1 MNKIG
6 LIIKREYLRRVSK
19 KSFLLLT
26 FLTPFLFA
34 ALVFV
39 PLWLSTIKGD
49 DVKQVAIS
57 DTTGKYAP
65 LFKDTEEYT
74 FITEKGSSL
83 EEYRKNPDKEIFAFL
98 NITDDLL
105 QNPTAATLYSQK
117 QIPMGLKNTIDKTL
131 SEYLKDEKLASY
143 NIDNLKQI
151 IEDSKINFNIKT
163 IKWDEDGSEK
173 STSAEVASILGMIL
187 TFIIYMFIIMYGG
200 MVMQGVME
208 EKTNRIIEVMIS
220 SVKPFDLMMGKIIGI
235 GFVGLTQV
243 FLWGILTTV
252 LVSGSLF
259 FFGGN
264 TSPEDMMTAQMTAQ
278 GINDV
283 AAGSSDISIQ
293 VQEIINSINFG
304 MIGTCFVLYFIGG
317 YLLYAALFA
326 AIGSALEQQEDT
338 QQFMTPIML
347 LMAFSLYAGIYSM
360 NNPDGPLAFWCSMI
374 PFTSPIV
381 MMVRLPFDIPV
392 WELALSFA
400 LLFATAILIIWF
412 SAKIYR
418 VGILMYGKKPSIKEM
433 IKWVK
438 YKENYHGDRNDRRD
452 NVKYMYEK
460 SLSLKRMTGFLL
472 FNQGSN
478 LD

>member
-243 FLWGILTTV
+243 FL
-252 LVSGSLF
+252 
-259 FFGGN
+259 
-264 TSPEDMMTAQMTAQ
+264 
-278 GINDV
+278 
-283 AAGSSDISIQ
+283 
-293 VQEIINSINFG
+293 
-304 MIGTCFVLYFIGG
+304 
-317 YLLYAALFA
+317 
-326 AIGSALEQQEDT
+326 
-338 QQFMTPIML
+338 
-347 LMAFSLYAGIYSM
+347 
-360 NNPDGPLAFWCSMI
+360 
-374 PFTSPIV
+374 
-381 MMVRLPFDIPV
+381 
-392 WELALSFA
+392 
-400 LLFATAILIIWF
+400 
-412 SAKIYR
+412 
-418 VGILMYGKKPSIKEM
+418 
-433 IKWVK
+433 
-438 YKENYHGDRNDRRD
+438 
-452 NVKYMYEK
+452 
-460 SLSLKRMTGFLL
+460 
-472 FNQGSN
+472 
-478 LD
+478 

>member
-1 MNKIG
+1 MSKIG
-6 LIIKREYLRRVSK
+6 LVIKKEYLQRVSK
-19 KSFLLLT
+19 KSFILLT

-49 DVKQVAIS
+49 EAKQIAIL

-74 FITEKGSSL
+74 FITEKEATL
-83 EEYRKNPDKEIFAFL
+83 EKYRTNPDKDIFAFL

-105 QNPTAATLYSQK
+105 KNPEAATLYSEK
-117 QIPMGLKNTIDKTL
+117 QIPMGLKSTIDKTL
-131 SEYLKDEKLASY
+131 SEFLKDEKLASY
-143 NIDNLKQI
+143 NIENLKQI
-151 IEDSKINFNIKT
+151 IEDSKVNFSIKT

-173 STSAEVASILGMIL
+173 STSAEVASILGMVL
-187 TFIIYMFIIMYGG
+187 TFIIYMFIIMYGA

-243 FLWGILTTV
+243 FLWGILTTI
-252 LVSGSLF
+252 LVSVSIF
-259 FFGGN
+259 FFGGS
-264 TSPEDMMTAQMTAQ
+264 TSPEEVMNAQMAAQ
-278 GINDV
+278 GMNEIS
-283 AAGSSDISIQ
+283 AGSSEINLQI
-293 VQEIINSINFG
+293 QEIINSINFG
-304 MIGTCFVLYFIGG
+304 MIGSCFVLYFIGG

-326 AIGSALEQQEDT
+326 AIGSALEQQEDS

-347 LMAFSLYAGIYSM
+347 LMVFSLYAGIYSM
-360 NNPDGPLAFWCSMI
+360 NNPDCPLAFWCSMI

-381 MMVRLPFDIPV
+381 MMVRLPFDIPI
-392 WELALSFA
+392 WELLLSFA
-400 LLFATAILIIWF
+400 LLFVTAVFIVWF

-433 IKWVK
+433 IKWVT
-438 YKENYHGDRNDRRD
+438 YK
-452 NVKYMYEK
+452 
-460 SLSLKRMTGFLL
+460 
-472 FNQGSN
+472 
-478 LD
+478 

>member
-1 MNKIG
+1 MVKF
-6 LIIKREYLRRVSK
+6 YL
-19 KSFLLLT
+19 FFTAENCLL
-26 FLTPFLFA
+26 
-34 ALVFV
+34 
-39 PLWLSTIKGD
+39 
-49 DVKQVAIS
+49 
-57 DTTGKYAP
+57 
-65 LFKDTEEYT
+65 
-74 FITEKGSSL
+74 
-83 EEYRKNPDKEIFAFL
+83 
-98 NITDDLL
+98 
-105 QNPTAATLYSQK
+105 
-117 QIPMGLKNTIDKTL
+117 
-131 SEYLKDEKLASY
+131 
-143 NIDNLKQI
+143 
-151 IEDSKINFNIKT
+151 KINFNIKT

-304 MIGTCFVLYFIGG
+304 MIGICFVLYFIGG

-400 LLFATAILIIWF
+400 LLFTTAILIIWF

-438 YKENYHGDRNDRRD
+438 YK
-452 NVKYMYEK
+452 
-460 SLSLKRMTGFLL
+460 
-472 FNQGSN
+472 
-478 LD
+478 

>member
-105 QNPTAATLYSQK
+105 QNPTAAILYSQK

-151 IEDSKINFNIKT
+151 IEESKINFNIKT
-163 IKWDEDGSEK
+163 IKWDEDRTYNK
-173 STSAEVASILGMIL
+173 
-187 TFIIYMFIIMYGG
+187 
-200 MVMQGVME
+200 
-208 EKTNRIIEVMIS
+208 KRIPPPCQQKIV
-220 SVKPFDLMMGKIIGI
+220 SV
-235 GFVGLTQV
+235 T
-243 FLWGILTTV
+243 
-252 LVSGSLF
+252 
-259 FFGGN
+259 
-264 TSPEDMMTAQMTAQ
+264 
-278 GINDV
+278 
-283 AAGSSDISIQ
+283 
-293 VQEIINSINFG
+293 
-304 MIGTCFVLYFIGG
+304 
-317 YLLYAALFA
+317 
-326 AIGSALEQQEDT
+326 
-338 QQFMTPIML
+338 
-347 LMAFSLYAGIYSM
+347 
-360 NNPDGPLAFWCSMI
+360 
-374 PFTSPIV
+374 
-381 MMVRLPFDIPV
+381 DIPDTV
-392 WELALSFA
+392 PVCRAGVRPALV
-400 LLFATAILIIWF
+400 I
-412 SAKIYR
+412 
-418 VGILMYGKKPSIKEM
+418 
-433 IKWVK
+433 
-438 YKENYHGDRNDRRD
+438 HHQRR
-452 NVKYMYEK
+452 
-460 SLSLKRMTGFLL
+460 
-472 FNQGSN
+472 
-478 LD
+478 

>member
-49 DVKQVAIS
+49 DAKQVAII
-57 DTTGKYAP
+57 DKTGKYAN
-65 LFKDTEEYT
+65 LFKNTEEYIFVT
-74 FITEKGSSL
+74 DQNISI
-83 EEYRKNPDKEIFAFL
+83 EEYRKKPDKEIFAFL

-105 QNPTAATLYSQK
+105 QNPSAATLYSEK
-117 QIPMGLKNTIDKTL
+117 QIPLGLKNTIDKTL
-131 SEYLKDEKLASY
+131 SNYLKDEKLASY

-151 IEDSKINFNIKT
+151 IEESKINFDVKT
-163 IKWDEDGSEK
+163 IKWDQDGGEK
-173 STSAEVASILGMIL
+173 NTSAEVASVLGMVL
-187 TFIIYMFIIMYGG
+187 TLIIYMFILMYGS

-208 EKTNRIIEVMIS
+208 EKTNRIVEVMIS

-252 LVSGSLF
+252 LVAGSLF
-259 FFGGN
+259 FFGVSG
-264 TSPEDMMTAQMTAQ
+264 TPAEVM
-278 GINDV
+278 
-283 AAGSSDISIQ
+283 AGSMTQGMPATPAMANGLSTQ
-293 VQEIINSINFG
+293 VHEIVNSINFG
-304 MIGTCFVLYFIGG
+304 LIGSCFVIYFIGG
-317 YLLYAALFA
+317 YLLYSAIFA
-326 AIGSALEQQEDT
+326 AIGSALEQQEDS

-381 MMVRLPFDIPV
+381 MMVRLPFDIPF
-392 WELALSFA
+392 WQLGLSIA
-400 LLFATAILIIWF
+400 LLFVTAIIIVGF

-418 VGILMYGKKPSIKEM
+418 VGILMYGKKPSIQEM
-433 IKWVK
+433 IKWLK
-438 YKENYHGDRNDRRD
+438 YK
-452 NVKYMYEK
+452 
-460 SLSLKRMTGFLL
+460 
-472 FNQGSN
+472 
-478 LD
+478 

>member
-105 QNPTAATLYSQK
+105 QNPTAATLYS
-117 QIPMGLKNTIDKTL
+117 
-131 SEYLKDEKLASY
+131 Y

-208 EKTNRIIEVMIS
+208 EKTNRKNHWHRFRRPNTSIPVGN
-220 SVKPFDLMMGKIIGI
+220 PDNGLGI
-235 GFVGLTQV
+235 GEP
-243 FLWGILTTV
+243 FLFRWQHVT
-252 LVSGSLF
+252 
-259 FFGGN
+259 
-264 TSPEDMMTAQMTAQ
+264 
-278 GINDV
+278 
-283 AAGSSDISIQ
+283 
-293 VQEIINSINFG
+293 
-304 MIGTCFVLYFIGG
+304 
-317 YLLYAALFA
+317 
-326 AIGSALEQQEDT
+326 
-338 QQFMTPIML
+338 
-347 LMAFSLYAGIYSM
+347 
-360 NNPDGPLAFWCSMI
+360 
-374 PFTSPIV
+374 
-381 MMVRLPFDIPV
+381 
-392 WELALSFA
+392 
-400 LLFATAILIIWF
+400 
-412 SAKIYR
+412 
-418 VGILMYGKKPSIKEM
+418 
-433 IKWVK
+433 
-438 YKENYHGDRNDRRD
+438 
-452 NVKYMYEK
+452 
-460 SLSLKRMTGFLL
+460 
-472 FNQGSN
+472 
-478 LD
+478 

>member
-1 MNKIG
+1 MSKIG
-6 LIIKREYLRRVSK
+6 LVIKKEYLQRVSK
-19 KSFLLLT
+19 KSFILLT

-49 DVKQVAIS
+49 EAKQIAIL

-74 FITEKGSSL
+74 FITEKEATL
-83 EEYRKNPDKEIFAFL
+83 EKYRTNPDKDIFAFL

-105 QNPTAATLYSQK
+105 KNPEAATLYSEK
-117 QIPMGLKNTIDKTL
+117 QIPMGLKSTIDKTL
-131 SEYLKDEKLASY
+131 SEFLKDEKLASY
-143 NIDNLKQI
+143 NIENLKQI
-151 IEDSKINFNIKT
+151 IEDSKVNFSIKT
-163 IKWDEDGSEK
+163 IKWDKDGSEK
-173 STSAEVASILGMIL
+173 STSAEVASILGMVL
-187 TFIIYMFIIMYGG
+187 TFIIYMFIIMYGA

-243 FLWGILTTV
+243 FLWGILTTI
-252 LVSGSLF
+252 LVSVSIF
-259 FFGGN
+259 FFGGS
-264 TSPEDMMTAQMTAQ
+264 TSPEEVMNAQMAAQ
-278 GINDV
+278 GMNEIS
-283 AAGSSDISIQ
+283 AGSSEINLQI
-293 VQEIINSINFG
+293 QEIINSINFG
-304 MIGTCFVLYFIGG
+304 MIGSCFVLYFIGG

-326 AIGSALEQQEDT
+326 AIGSALEQQEDS

-347 LMAFSLYAGIYSM
+347 LMVFSLYAGIYSM

-381 MMVRLPFDIPV
+381 MMVRLPFDIPI
-392 WELALSFA
+392 WELLLSFA
-400 LLFATAILIIWF
+400 LLFVTAVFIVWF

-433 IKWVK
+433 IKWVT
-438 YKENYHGDRNDRRD
+438 YK
-452 NVKYMYEK
+452 
-460 SLSLKRMTGFLL
+460 
-472 FNQGSN
+472 
-478 LD
+478 

>member
-57 DTTGKYAP
+57 DTAGKYAP

-278 GINDV
+278 GI
-283 AAGSSDISIQ
+283 
-293 VQEIINSINFG
+293 
-304 MIGTCFVLYFIGG
+304 IGTCFVLYFIGG

-438 YKENYHGDRNDRRD
+438 YK
-452 NVKYMYEK
+452 
-460 SLSLKRMTGFLL
+460 
-472 FNQGSN
+472 
-478 LD
+478 

>member
-131 SEYLKDEKLASY
+131 SEYLKNEKLASY

-200 MVMQGVME
+200 MVMQGEME

-304 MIGTCFVLYFIGG
+304 MIGTVLSFILSVAIYCMQL
-317 YLLYAALFA
+317 YLLQSEALWN
-326 AIGSALEQQEDT
+326 SRKT
-338 QQFMTPIML
+338 
-347 LMAFSLYAGIYSM
+347 
-360 NNPDGPLAFWCSMI
+360 
-374 PFTSPIV
+374 
-381 MMVRLPFDIPV
+381 
-392 WELALSFA
+392 LS
-400 LLFATAILIIWF
+400 
-412 SAKIYR
+412 S
-418 VGILMYGKKPSIKEM
+418 S
-433 IKWVK
+433 
-438 YKENYHGDRNDRRD
+438 
-452 NVKYMYEK
+452 
-460 SLSLKRMTGFLL
+460 
-472 FNQGSN
+472 
-478 LD
+478 

>member
-163 IKWDEDGSEK
+163 DRK
-173 STSAEVASILGMIL
+173 SV
-187 TFIIYMFIIMYGG
+187 
-200 MVMQGVME
+200 V
-208 EKTNRIIEVMIS
+208 
-220 SVKPFDLMMGKIIGI
+220 
-235 GFVGLTQV
+235 
-243 FLWGILTTV
+243 
-252 LVSGSLF
+252 
-259 FFGGN
+259 
-264 TSPEDMMTAQMTAQ
+264 
-278 GINDV
+278 
-283 AAGSSDISIQ
+283 
-293 VQEIINSINFG
+293 
-304 MIGTCFVLYFIGG
+304 
-317 YLLYAALFA
+317 
-326 AIGSALEQQEDT
+326 
-338 QQFMTPIML
+338 
-347 LMAFSLYAGIYSM
+347 
-360 NNPDGPLAFWCSMI
+360 
-374 PFTSPIV
+374 
-381 MMVRLPFDIPV
+381 
-392 WELALSFA
+392 
-400 LLFATAILIIWF
+400 
-412 SAKIYR
+412 
-418 VGILMYGKKPSIKEM
+418 
-433 IKWVK
+433 
-438 YKENYHGDRNDRRD
+438 
-452 NVKYMYEK
+452 
-460 SLSLKRMTGFLL
+460 
-472 FNQGSN
+472 
-478 LD
+478 

>member
-243 FLWGILTTV
+243 FLWGYDDSTDDGTRHKRCGCRFFRYQHPGARNYQFDQLRYDRHLFCPLFYRWLFTV
-252 LVSGSLF
+252 CSSICCNRKRSGTAGRHSAVHDSDYAFDGVQLV
-259 FFGGN
+259 
-264 TSPEDMMTAQMTAQ
+264 
-278 GINDV
+278 
-283 AAGSSDISIQ
+283 
-293 VQEIINSINFG
+293 
-304 MIGTCFVLYFIGG
+304 C
-317 YLLYAALFA
+317 
-326 AIGSALEQQEDT
+326 
-338 QQFMTPIML
+338 
-347 LMAFSLYAGIYSM
+347 
-360 NNPDGPLAFWCSMI
+360 
-374 PFTSPIV
+374 
-381 MMVRLPFDIPV
+381 
-392 WELALSFA
+392 
-400 LLFATAILIIWF
+400 
-412 SAKIYR
+412 
-418 VGILMYGKKPSIKEM
+418 
-433 IKWVK
+433 
-438 YKENYHGDRNDRRD
+438 RN
-452 NVKYMYEK
+452 
-460 SLSLKRMTGFLL
+460 L
-472 FNQGSN
+472 
-478 LD
+478 